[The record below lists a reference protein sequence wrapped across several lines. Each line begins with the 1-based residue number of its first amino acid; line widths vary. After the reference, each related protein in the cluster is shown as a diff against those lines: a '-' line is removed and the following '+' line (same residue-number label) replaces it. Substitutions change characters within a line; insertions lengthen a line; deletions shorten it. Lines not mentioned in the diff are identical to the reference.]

1 MNRTIPPSTVEL
13 TVMRSNIANRKV
25 TQMRM
30 TILVLDIKILTEL
43 NIPHHIDNFIVYT
56 DHITQNDYLLE
67 QLASNFNIS
76 SYYINNPTGYQGFC
90 LIGFSYLK
98 IAGHATANRK
108 VIFST
113 STTSITRSTSLD
125 YTNYGNY
132 TYL

>member
-1 MNRTIPPSTVEL
+1 
-13 TVMRSNIANRKV
+13 
-25 TQMRM
+25 MRM